1 MMNRQRNEG
10 ESGPLTLGQALA
22 ARVRLMAWCKLC
34 ARRTEPDV
42 AELVSWHGAEMT
54 VIDWAKRLR
63 CSACGARNADF
74 VVSGAER

>member
-1 MMNRQRNEG
+1 MSRQRNEG

-22 ARVRLMAWCKLC
+22 ARVRLMVWCKLC

-54 VIDWAKRLR
+54 VID
-63 CSACGARNADF
+63 
-74 VVSGAER
+74 

>member
-1 MMNRQRNEG
+1 MMNCQRNEG
-10 ESGPLTLGQALA
+10 KLERLTLGQALA
-22 ARVRLMAWCKLC
+22 AKVRLMVWCKLC

-63 CSACGARNADF
+63 CSACGARDADF
-74 VVSGAER
+74 VVSGAEH